1 MLNFF
6 SPSFG
11 LPNFYFSVVFGTLPL
26 NWMQTSKQREGL
38 AELHARAC
46 MAPQRHSDRKL
57 GRRFCVRLARKSSTV
72 IGYIVNFDPWWA
84 VPSHA
89 LTCIVKRKRFALA
102 RRAGWQEFCWALHRT
117 VLPARPVLQSPGCS
131 PSSSSGPDAARLA
144 PDFCLWVWTG
154 CWATNHINR
163 SWLLAAKLPLSWGC
177 CCFAEAAGGV
187 NFQCKLT

>member
-1 MLNFF
+1 MLSALFPLSFLQATFVLCSLVIFYWCTVCDLMLNFS
-6 SPSFG
+6 SPSSG

-144 PDFCLWVWTG
+144 SEFG
-154 CWATNHINR
+154 
-163 SWLLAAKLPLSWGC
+163 LAAEPRTTST
-177 CCFAEAAGGV
+177 EAG
-187 NFQCKLT
+187 F

>member
-1 MLNFF
+1 MLSALFPLSFLQATFVLCSLVIFYWCTVCDLMLNLS
-6 SPSFG
+6 SPSSG

-144 PDFCLWVWTG
+144 SEFG
-154 CWATNHINR
+154 
-163 SWLLAAKLPLSWGC
+163 LAAEPRTTST
-177 CCFAEAAGGV
+177 EAG
-187 NFQCKLT
+187 F

>member
-1 MLNFF
+1 MLSALFPLSFLQATFVLCSLVIFYWCTVCDLMLNFS

-84 VPSHA
+84 APSHT
-89 LTCIVKRKRFALA
+89 LTCIVKRKRFTLA
-102 RRAGWQEFCWALHRT
+102 HRAGWQEFCWALHRT
-117 VLPARPVLQSPGCS
+117 VLPARPVLQSPRCS
-131 PSSSSGPDAARLA
+131 PSSSSGPDAACLA
-144 PDFCLWVWTG
+144 SEFG
-154 CWATNHINR
+154 
-163 SWLLAAKLPLSWGC
+163 LAAEPRTTST
-177 CCFAEAAGGV
+177 EAG
-187 NFQCKLT
+187 F

>member
-1 MLNFF
+1 MLSALFPLSFLQATFVLCSLVIFYWCTVCDLMLNFS
-6 SPSFG
+6 SPSSG

-26 NWMQTSKQREGL
+26 NWMQTAKQREGL

-131 PSSSSGPDAARLA
+131 PSSSSDPDAARLA
-144 PDFCLWVWTG
+144 SEFG
-154 CWATNHINR
+154 
-163 SWLLAAKLPLSWGC
+163 LAAEPRTTST
-177 CCFAEAAGGV
+177 EAG
-187 NFQCKLT
+187 F

>member
-1 MLNFF
+1 MLSALFPLSFLQATFVLCSLVIFYWCTVCDLMLNFS
-6 SPSFG
+6 SPSSG

-117 VLPARPVLQSPGCS
+117 VLPARPVLQSPRCS

-144 PDFCLWVWTG
+144 SEFG
-154 CWATNHINR
+154 
-163 SWLLAAKLPLSWGC
+163 LAAEPRTTST
-177 CCFAEAAGGV
+177 EAG
-187 NFQCKLT
+187 F